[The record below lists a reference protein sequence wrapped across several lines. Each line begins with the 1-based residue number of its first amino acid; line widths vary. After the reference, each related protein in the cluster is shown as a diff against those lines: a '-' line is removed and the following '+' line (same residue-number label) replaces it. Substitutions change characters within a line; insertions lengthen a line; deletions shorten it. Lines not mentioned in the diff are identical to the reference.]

1 MDTNPMNCAKCGH
14 TVAETAEACA
24 YCGAAIVS
32 GDSPLQPG
40 EEVPGTAAQSGES
53 SPLPGDDF
61 PPVLD
66 MTDESAN
73 TPEGFEVNIDAK
85 PSSQIQ
91 PNETRTES
99 NEPSAEAVSGA
110 QDQSSD
116 ADGQIDLQ
124 LPGDEPI
131 VELDAKNTAKD
142 PEQGFDPDT
151 VSAEIKK
158 PELKPDTLGDPE
170 YPVDLEQH
178 AAEAAAEVIPLAGNV
193 SAKAASDDSP
203 GLPEMPVLEVSGE
216 EPSESETLGADILEL
231 VSAEASEA
239 ESTRPQASEA
249 AKSSD
254 EPAVEKQAEIAPDPA
269 PDGSDEK
276 DGELAAI
283 LLTSDDDL
291 QSVTPSLPADVE
303 ETLKKGE
310 SEKPV
315 ELAAPTTRGPAKSDD
330 SSEAVESQA
339 KAEVIQGQTEALVS
353 VEALKIE
360 KAAQELAEAQEKQKA
375 DIAKA
380 KALKKQKLK
389 LAKSQA
395 LKKKKAA
402 VLKVQALKEQKEARL
417 LKQQREAQA
426 LKEQKEARLLKQQRE
441 AQALREQKEARVLKK
456 QKEAQVG
463 IEKGIK
469 EMAAGSNPPEI
480 DNPDMINHSMEAS
493 AKILGLLK
501 KYEGQAIGINYDN
514 SADIKEAELVEAND
528 EFISVFVKD
537 KELNYSHPLKTI
549 LTIIE
554 GKDGVG
560 AGKPAQEAKFNAVIK
575 VYPLVLF

>member
-1 MDTNPMNCAKCGH
+1 MNCAKCGH

-40 EEVPGTAAQSGES
+40 EEVPGTAAQSVES

-66 MTDESAN
+66 MADESAN

-178 AAEAAAEVIPLAGNV
+178 AAEGAAEVIPLAGNV

-254 EPAVEKQAEIAPDPA
+254 EPAVEKQAEISPDPA

-303 ETLKKGE
+303 ETLKKEE

-402 VLKVQALKEQKEARL
+402 VLKV
-417 LKQQREAQA
+417 QA

>member
-1 MDTNPMNCAKCGH
+1 MNCAKCGH

-40 EEVPGTAAQSGES
+40 EEAPGTAAQSGES

-66 MTDESAN
+66 MADESAN

-124 LPGDEPI
+124 LLGDEPI

-178 AAEAAAEVIPLAGNV
+178 AAEGAAEVIPLAGNV

-254 EPAVEKQAEIAPDPA
+254 EPAVEKQAEISPDPA

-303 ETLKKGE
+303 ETLKKEE